1 MCDPDPNPFARDPS
15 ATPRLAPLTCP
26 GCPACSRQPL
36 WHLPSALL
44 KRREI
49 AHWQCLSLAGPRSYC
64 TYSQVVVDG
73 GNPIYISRSFWK
85 GLGLW
90 GSGHAVSRGCDLCA
104 IEPCWRM
111 SARAP
116 VSALSWRRGEHALL
130 FTLSGGLSP
139 PPVLGA
145 ESTRT
150 SSKQVCCPLLVPSAL
165 PHSTLIR
172 RLRVHTR
179 CLIHFCVRFRLLLWR
194 IEEP

>member
-1 MCDPDPNPFARDPS
+1 MHA
-15 ATPRLAPLTCP
+15 
-26 GCPACSRQPL
+26 SR
-36 WHLPSALL
+36 
-44 KRREI
+44 
-49 AHWQCLSLAGPRSYC
+49 
-64 TYSQVVVDG
+64 
-73 GNPIYISRSFWK
+73 
-85 GLGLW
+85 
-90 GSGHAVSRGCDLCA
+90 
-104 IEPCWRM
+104 
-111 SARAP
+111 
-116 VSALSWRRGEHALL
+116 SALSWRRGEHALL

-194 IEEP
+194 IEEPQNISHSLERASSSSTSSSGGRRAVLPVWARHDADSDRRLCGQASATSARACCCLYLGSIFRVHVVGFYFVHVV